1 MLLDCPLSV
10 KLSWQCF
17 ELVSKAFRFDGA
29 RFLEFAVLTT
39 AQVAGNG
46 IGNMITHNLYVNHL
60 LLYCTELEG
69 CC

>member
-1 MLLDCPLSV
+1 MVLDCPLSV

-29 RFLEFAVLTT
+29 RFLEFVVL
-39 AQVAGNG
+39 
-46 IGNMITHNLYVNHL
+46 NMYRLLAMVDNLCVNHFC
-60 LLYCTELEG
+60 CTELDD